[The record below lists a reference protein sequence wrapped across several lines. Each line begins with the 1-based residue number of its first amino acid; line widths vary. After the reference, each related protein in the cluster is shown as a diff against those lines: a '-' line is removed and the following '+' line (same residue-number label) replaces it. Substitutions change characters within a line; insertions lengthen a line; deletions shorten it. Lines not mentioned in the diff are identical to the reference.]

1 MNVVG
6 EGSAAF
12 VLGGIVRLGTAAVF
26 AQSGVHA
33 LRDLAAHVEAVRAYQ
48 LLPDAVVPV
57 AAFALAVAN
66 MAIAALLL
74 PSATAASAAQAG
86 CVAHQSL
93 ARADGY
99 GVRLRRP
106 RAEDFF
112 LSGVAEFD
120 SCRAARTGVTL
131 ADARRHGRDDVDRA
145 IWRGGVVRG
154 VVFCREPA
162 DCQSGSICG
171 GSRMSPLGVA
181 VLVLFILN
189 AGLVLVV
196 LALARQ
202 VGLLHERISPVGAL
216 ALEHGPKVG
225 EAVPALNLTAMG
237 GEKIRL
243 GEAWPRSRMVFFL
256 SPTCPVCKKLLPAL
270 RSLAVA
276 ERDRLE
282 IVLASDGEVAEHAAL
297 VRREKL
303 DLPYVLSAELG
314 MTFRIGKLPYA
325 VLIGADGTVRAK
337 GLVNNREQLE
347 SLLAA
352 EDLGVGSMQDYL
364 RRQAAE

>member
-1 MNVVG
+1 
-6 EGSAAF
+6 
-12 VLGGIVRLGTAAVF
+12 
-26 AQSGVHA
+26 
-33 LRDLAAHVEAVRAYQ
+33 
-48 LLPDAVVPV
+48 
-57 AAFALAVAN
+57 
-66 MAIAALLL
+66 
-74 PSATAASAAQAG
+74 
-86 CVAHQSL
+86 
-93 ARADGY
+93 
-99 GVRLRRP
+99 
-106 RAEDFF
+106 
-112 LSGVAEFD
+112 
-120 SCRAARTGVTL
+120 
-131 ADARRHGRDDVDRA
+131 
-145 IWRGGVVRG
+145 
-154 VVFCREPA
+154 
-162 DCQSGSICG
+162 
-171 GSRMSPLGVA
+171 MSPLGVA

-225 EAVPALNLTAMG
+225 EAVPALTLTTLDG
-237 GEKIRL
+237 QTIRL

-270 RSLAVA
+270 RSLALA

-282 IVLASDGEVAEHAAL
+282 IVLASDGEVGEHAAF

-303 DLPYVLSAELG
+303 GLPYVLSAELG

-352 EDLGVGSMQDYL
+352 EDLGVGSMQEYL
-364 RRQAAE
+364 RQQAAE